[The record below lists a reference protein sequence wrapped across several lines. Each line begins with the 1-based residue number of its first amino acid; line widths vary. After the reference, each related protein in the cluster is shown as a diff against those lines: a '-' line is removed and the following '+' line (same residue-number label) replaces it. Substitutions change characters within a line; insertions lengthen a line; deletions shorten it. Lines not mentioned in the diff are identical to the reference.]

1 MSVKSKIDELR
12 NRHHLLDGEIEAE
25 STHVAPDEIKISA
38 LKKEKLKIKDL
49 IQQLESN
56 SWRSETGS

>member
-1 MSVKSKIDELR
+1 MSVKSQIDELR

-25 STHVAPDEIKISA
+25 STQVAPDEIKISA

-49 IQQLESN
+49 IQQLQTN
-56 SWRSETGS
+56 S